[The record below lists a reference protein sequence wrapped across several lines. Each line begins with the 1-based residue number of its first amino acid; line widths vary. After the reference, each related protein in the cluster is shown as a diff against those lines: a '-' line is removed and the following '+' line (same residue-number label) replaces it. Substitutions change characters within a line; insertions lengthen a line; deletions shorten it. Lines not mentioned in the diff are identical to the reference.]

1 MSETDRICLQMKQ
14 ALEGDA
20 WHGPSL
26 LEIIAGID
34 AETAFSQP
42 IADAHSI
49 WEIVLHLSATQ
60 RLMQRRIKGDLT
72 ATELPPAEDWPAVI
86 QSTPAAWEEAVR
98 KLEETE
104 VQLRSAIATF
114 PPELLDRP
122 LIPGGSSAYNNFHGY
137 VQHIIYH
144 AAQIALLE
152 RAAGE

>member
-1 MSETDRICLQMKQ
+1 VSETDRICQQLKQ

-20 WHGPSL
+20 WHGPAL
-26 LEIIAGID
+26 LEILVRIG
-34 AETAFSQP
+34 AETAFSRP

-60 RLMQRRIKGDLT
+60 RLMHRRIEGDPT
-72 ATELPPAEDWPAVI
+72 ATELPPAEDWPAVR
-86 QSTPAAWEEAVR
+86 QSTTATWEEAVR
-98 KLEETE
+98 KLEENE
-104 VQLRSAIATF
+104 VQLRSAIAAF

-122 LIPGGSSAYNNFHGY
+122 LIPGGRSAYNNFHGY

-144 AAQIALLE
+144 TGQIALLK